1 MKQLRMSS
9 SSTNFD
15 LETDPYSVA
24 LTIALSAI
32 GRRAMSRGQLSDYL
46 NQRGAP
52 DLERDAVLIRVEE
65 MGYINDLDFARA
77 TCERMRRT
85 KKVSKRALV
94 TELKSKKIEQEIIDW
109 VIEDYSDEQ
118 DLELAA
124 EFAEKKWR
132 SAASID
138 PEKLRR
144 RIAAALLRK
153 GFTNSIAMEV
163 TKSLR

>member
-1 MKQLRMSS
+1 MSS
-9 SSTNFD
+9 SNTNLD
-15 LETDPYSVA
+15 LEADPYSVA

-46 NQRGAP
+46 TQRGTP
-52 DLERDAVLIRVEE
+52 DVERDAVLIRVEE

-77 TCERMRRT
+77 TCDRMRRT
-85 KKVSKRALV
+85 KKVSKRALI
-94 TELKSKKIEQEIIDW
+94 TELKTKKIEQDVIDW

-118 DLELAA
+118 DLELAT

-144 RIAAALLRK
+144 RITSALLRK
-153 GFTNSIAMEV
+153 GFSTSIAIEV